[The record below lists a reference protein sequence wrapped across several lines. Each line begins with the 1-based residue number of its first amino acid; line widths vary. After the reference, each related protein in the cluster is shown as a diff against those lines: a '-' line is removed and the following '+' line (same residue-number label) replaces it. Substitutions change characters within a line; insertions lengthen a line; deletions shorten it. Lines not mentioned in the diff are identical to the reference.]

1 MEVGKEGKEKR
12 KGNWKES
19 QKEEGGRH
27 GWTKKGDRE
36 DSRKR
41 DRKKT
46 EMAKKAV
53 HGILLGTA

>member
-1 MEVGKEGKEKR
+1 MEVGKEGKVKR

-27 GWTKKGDRE
+27 GQTKKGDRE
-36 DSRKR
+36 DRRKR

-53 HGILLGTA
+53 RGILLSTA